1 MAGFRRF
8 ANLFRRSR
16 MDAEVREELEA
27 HIEMRVDES
36 IAKGMSPDEAR
47 REAMVRFGNRT
58 AMRERVAAAD
68 AALRLESVLRDVR
81 FAARQLLR
89 APGFALTAVLV
100 LALGMGSAT
109 AIFSAVYLILFE
121 PLPYPHASRIAMVWD
136 TFQGQKIEATY
147 GTFHELA
154 ARSRSFESMAT
165 FEPWQ
170 PVLTSAQ
177 TPDRLNGESVSASY
191 FTVLG
196 VAPALGRGIQAADDV
211 PNGPRVVV
219 LSDRLW
225 RQRFG
230 GDPGVVGRALRLDD
244 DTYTVIG
251 VMPPGFEDVPDP
263 ASDLYTPVQYD
274 PAKLGDLSSPAWGHH
289 LRIAGRL
296 RAGVSIDDARRELA
310 AIAAHPQ
317 AEFPRPRWASL
328 TGGLIVD
335 SLQQDMVR
343 SVKPA
348 LLAVIGAVVLLLAIA
363 CVNVTS
369 LLLARSA
376 QRRGE
381 FAMRSALGAAKAR
394 LIRQSITESLLL
406 ALVGGAAGLA
416 VAAAGVRLLVVLSP
430 PGLPRV
436 DSIALNAPVF
446 LFAFGVS
453 ALVGLAAGVI
463 PALQAPRVNLRD
475 TLHQGARATT
485 GTRQVMR
492 RVLVVSEVA
501 LALILLVGAGLL
513 LRSMQRLLAVD
524 PGFDS
529 SNLLT
534 MQVQTSGHKFDD
546 PASTDP
552 SLGFVTGPGSA
563 ARRRF
568 FEQALDQVRKT
579 PGVLSAGFSSLL
591 PLSGDPYWVGV
602 YGSHFEKD
610 PPNNGYNVYR
620 YAVSPGFAETTR
632 IPLLRGRLLDNRDT
646 ASAPFTALI
655 SESLANK
662 EFPHGDALG
671 KRLHVGPSNYPWF
684 TVVGVVGNVRQESL
698 ALKETDAVY
707 IPTAQAWFADD
718 TLSFVIRTRGDAAA
732 MTAAVR
738 NAIWSVDKDQP
749 IVRVA
754 TMRTL
759 VDRSVAER
767 RFVLI
772 LFEAFSLVALL
783 LAATGIYGILANN
796 VAERTREIGV
806 RAALGA
812 SRADLLGLVLRQG
825 LVLAIVGVTLGL
837 AASLLATR
845 ALTSLLFGVSHL
857 DPMTYAGVTAVLLVI
872 AALACIVPA
881 WRAARLNPM
890 QALRAE

>member
-1 MAGFRRF
+1 MAFLPRIT
-8 ANLFRRSR
+8 NLFRRSQIDR
-16 MDAEVREELEA
+16 DIREELQA
-27 HIEMRVDES
+27 HIDMRIEEN
-36 IAKGMSPDEAR
+36 IELGMSPEAAR
-47 REAMVRFGNRT
+47 REAQVRFGNVT
-58 AMRERVAAAD
+58 ALRERVTAAD
-68 AALRLESVLRDVR
+68 AALSFESLLRDVR
-81 FAARQLLR
+81 FAARQLRR
-89 APGFALTAVLV
+89 APAFALTAIVV

-109 AIFSAVYLILFE
+109 AIFSAVYPILFQ

-136 TFQGQKIEATY
+136 TFQHQKIEATY

-154 ARSRSFESMAT
+154 LRSRSFESMAT

-170 PVLTSAQ
+170 PVLTGAQ
-177 TPDRLNGESVSASY
+177 TPDRLSGESVTADY

-196 VAPALGRGIQAADDV
+196 VAPALGRGIQAADDI

-219 LSDRLW
+219 ISDRLW

-230 GDPGVVGRALRLDD
+230 GDSRVVGRSVRLDD

-251 VMPPGFEDVPDP
+251 VMPADFEDVSDP
-263 ASDLYTPVQYD
+263 AADLYTPVQYD
-274 PAKLGDLSSPAWGHH
+274 PAKLGDLNSPAWGHH
-289 LRIAGRL
+289 LRIMGRL
-296 RAGVSIDDARRELA
+296 RAGVSVEDARRELE
-310 AIAAHPQ
+310 AIASHPQ
-317 AEFPRPRWASL
+317 SQFPRPRWASL
-328 TGGLIVD
+328 AGGLLVD

-348 LLAVIGAVVLLLAIA
+348 LLAVMGAVALLLVIA

-381 FAMRSALGAAKAR
+381 FGLRTALGAAKAR
-394 LIRQSITESLLL
+394 LIRQSTTESLLL
-406 ALVGGAAGLA
+406 ALLGGAAGLA
-416 VAAAGVRLLVVLSP
+416 VAAAGVRLLVALSP

-436 DSIALNAPVF
+436 SAIAFNGPVF
-446 LFAFGVS
+446 LFAFGIS

-475 TLHQGARATT
+475 TLHQAGRATSGARQ
-485 GTRQVMR
+485 GMR
-492 RVLVVSEVA
+492 RVLVISEVA
-501 LALILLVGAGLL
+501 IALMLLVGAGLL

-524 PGFDS
+524 PGFDAS
-529 SNLLT
+529 HLLT
-534 MQVQTSGHKFDD
+534 LQVQTSGHKFDD
-546 PASTDP
+546 PIATDP
-552 SLGFVTGPGSA
+552 SLAFVSGAGSA

-579 PGVLSAGFSSLL
+579 PGVVSAGFSSLL

-602 YGSHFEKD
+602 YGSHFEQD

-620 YAVSPGFAETTR
+620 YAVSPGFTEAMR
-632 IPLLRGRLLDNRDT
+632 IPLLRGRSFDTRDT
-646 ASAPFTALI
+646 ANSPFTALI
-655 SESLANK
+655 SESLAKK

-684 TVVGVVGNVRQESL
+684 TVVGVVGDVRQESL
-698 ALKETDAVY
+698 ALKDTDAVY
-707 IPTAQAWFADD
+707 IPTAQSWFADD
-718 TLSFVIRTRGDAAA
+718 TLSFVIRTRGDAAS
-732 MTAAVR
+732 MTTAVR
-738 NAIWSVDKDQP
+738 DAIWSVDKDQP
-749 IVRVA
+749 VVRVA

-759 VDRSVAER
+759 LDRSVAER

-772 LFEAFSLVALL
+772 LFEAFSLVALI

-812 SRADLLGLVLRQG
+812 SRADLLTLVLRQG
-825 LVLAIVGVTLGL
+825 LVLALAGIAIGL
-837 AASLLATR
+837 AASVLATR
-845 ALTSLLFGVSHL
+845 ALASLLFAVSNF
-857 DPMTYAGVTAVLLVI
+857 DPLTWASVTAVLLAI
-872 AALACIVPA
+872 AALACLVPA
-881 WRAARLNPM
+881 ARAALLNPM
-890 QALRAE
+890 QALRNE